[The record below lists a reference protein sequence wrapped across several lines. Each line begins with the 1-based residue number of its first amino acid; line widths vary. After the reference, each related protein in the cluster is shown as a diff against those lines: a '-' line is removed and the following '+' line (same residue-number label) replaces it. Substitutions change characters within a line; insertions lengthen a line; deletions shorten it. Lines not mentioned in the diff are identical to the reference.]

1 MHLLA
6 CTAPIAMLISPLST
20 AAAAPAAALADQS
33 TNPLLGEWTTPDGVP
48 PYDRIRPEHYEPAF
62 DAALVAARA
71 DYRRISD
78 NAAVPTFANTIEA
91 MEGVLIM

>member
-33 TNPLLGEWTTPDGVP
+33 TNPLLGEWTTPDGVS

-62 DAALVAARA
+62 DAALVAIDTQLQR
-71 DYRRISD
+71 
-78 NAAVPTFANTIEA
+78 
-91 MEGVLIM
+91 VLIARGHLA